1 MADTSQAA
9 IDLVEFIAKAIVEDS
24 EAVRVTQR
32 DDSDTLELETDSA
45 DRGRVIGRQGRVA
58 KAMRAV
64 LAASPGC
71 GTYRLEIV
79 D

>member
-1 MADTSQAA
+1 MAESSKAA

-32 DDSDTLELETDSA
+32 DDSDTLELETDVD

-71 GTYRLEIV
+71 GNYRLEIV

>member
-32 DDSDTLELETDSA
+32 DDSDTLELETDA
-45 DRGRVIGRQGRVA
+45 DDRGRVIGRQGRVA

-71 GTYRLEIV
+71 GNYRLEIV